1 MELKNFE
8 PKTTNDIIL
17 SILIDSCVITN
28 SNDEYRQEESAEEV
42 PNFEVGV

>member
-8 PKTTNDIIL
+8 PKTTKDIIL
-17 SILIDSCVITN
+17 SILIDSCIITD

-42 PNFEVGV
+42 FNFEIGV